1 MQTVHILLVFCCGV
15 NAYKM
20 HVCGEHGGKAYL
32 FVCIIFLLFD
42 LAVESAVVES
52 HVTGWAIT
60 GAKVNLLLAG
70 L

>member
-1 MQTVHILLVFCCGV
+1 
-15 NAYKM
+15 M

-32 FVCIIFLLFD
+32 FVCVIFLLFD
-42 LAVESAVVES
+42 LAVESAVVEK

-60 GAKVNLLLAG
+60 GAKVNSLLAG